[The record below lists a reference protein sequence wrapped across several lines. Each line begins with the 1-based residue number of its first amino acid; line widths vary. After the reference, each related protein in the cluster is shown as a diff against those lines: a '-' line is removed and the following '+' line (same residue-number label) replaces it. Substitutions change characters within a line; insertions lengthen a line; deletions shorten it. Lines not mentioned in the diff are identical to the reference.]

1 MVNYQNHF
9 FCNGWSTSLC
19 NLFNRHDHFNVKIE
33 LLLLSMNF
41 KIDCFTV
48 NEEKHILFL
57 RLRYQITDI
66 CNCSYLTE
74 KWVLV
79 VECRIWFIFWFK
91 CQSLG
96 IKMLFFHRFLTDFKN
111 ICVKLCKEL
120 QEVHVP
126 STYEYSIICFSCP
139 SKYSE
144 GTHYLCR
151 YWKVLLLYYLVPT
164 VPTGPDKN
172 FICNVFRGLAEITV
186 CVV

>member
-19 NLFNRHDHFNVKIE
+19 KLFNRHDHFNAKIE

-79 VECRIWFIFWFK
+79 VECHVWFIFWFK

-96 IKMLFFHRFLTDFKN
+96 IKIVFFHRFLTDFKN
-111 ICVKLCKEL
+111 ICVFFFMIKLL
-120 QEVHVP
+120 SSVRN
-126 STYEYSIICFSCP
+126 
-139 SKYSE
+139 
-144 GTHYLCR
+144 CR
-151 YWKVLLLYYLVPT
+151 MCMYQVLTNT
-164 VPTGPDKN
+164 V
-172 FICNVFRGLAEITV
+172 
-186 CVV
+186 